1 MNDYI
6 GFYGERIFERLI
18 SALHTPNAPLFTP
31 HFLGDKWP
39 VVDYIVRLEGAPG
52 QPYFFVQVKT
62 TRRGCTPSGRL
73 QARVTAEE
81 MRALAACPGPT
92 YIAGVDEP
100 TGSCYI
106 VSANGE
112 RSAAMSTLPTAFPL
126 DRNTREA
133 LWQEV
138 ASYWAQRGPHAF
150 TSRFVDPRGSR

>member
-1 MNDYI
+1 M
-6 GFYGERIFERLI
+6 I
-18 SALHTPNAPLFTP
+18 SVLHTPAASLFTP
-31 HFLGDKWP
+31 QFLGGKWP
-39 VVDYIVRLEGAPG
+39 IVDYIVRLEGAPG

-62 TRRGCTPSGRL
+62 TRRGCTASGRL

-81 MRALAACPGPT
+81 MKALAECPAPT

-112 RSAAMSTLPTAFPL
+112 RSATMSTLPTAFPL

-133 LWQEV
+133 LWREV
-138 ASYWAQRGPHAF
+138 ADYWAQRGSHGF
-150 TSRFVDPRGSR
+150 TSRFADPGGGQ